1 MMAVVF
7 ECALVYVVL
16 VPADEPVA
24 DPPASPRDAPGAPT
38 LDDPQDA
45 PVPQLV

>member
-16 VPADEPVA
+16 VVPRPVRVR
-24 DPPASPRDAPGAPT
+24 PPSTVPPGDAPAAEPEPALVGAR
-38 LDDPQDA
+38 
-45 PVPQLV
+45 